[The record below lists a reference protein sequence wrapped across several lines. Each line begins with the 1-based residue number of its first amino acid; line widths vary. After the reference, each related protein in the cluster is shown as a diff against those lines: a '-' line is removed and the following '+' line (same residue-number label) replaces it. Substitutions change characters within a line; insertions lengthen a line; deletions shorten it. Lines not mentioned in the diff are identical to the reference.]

1 MSLSGGLFSSSSAGA
16 LGTHLI
22 FSHCLWKL
30 VLACACLYWLTKWAT
45 QLVSR
50 ELHDAPKGSGRYN
63 QPFFGREL
71 LSRPRF
77 WTSFVS
83 IVTASGTGTFPLEL
97 RVLRK
102 YVLLC
107 CGLVF
112 ISGNVRGLCRE
123 GPVVLTEGFT
133 PNCCNDTIGT
143 SHSSFHPG
151 GIESEHANETRTNS
165 IQGRYCLFTKKELA
179 LIPKSGSGS
188 FGSFP
193 SYLMLLGHGLGSW
206 SEEGNLKVAPPFRV
220 QRPKRIC
227 VSRRILFSS
236 LPDNTS

>member
-1 MSLSGGLFSSSSAGA
+1 M
-16 LGTHLI
+16 
-22 FSHCLWKL
+22 
-30 VLACACLYWLTKWAT
+30 
-45 QLVSR
+45 
-50 ELHDAPKGSGRYN
+50 
-63 QPFFGREL
+63 
-71 LSRPRF
+71 
-77 WTSFVS
+77 
-83 IVTASGTGTFPLEL
+83 TASGTGTFPLEL

-206 SEEGNLKVAPPFRV
+206 SEEGNLKVAPRFVFRDLRESV
-220 QRPKRIC
+220 YPDGFFSQ
-227 VSRRILFSS
+227 VSLIIQVEYGDVGFKPRAELWAARYAL
-236 LPDNTS
+236 LPVAIVSFTC